1 MVDVRSKALKEVVN
15 IDRII
20 GEYTHGKE
28 GPLFVVTAGIHGNEP
43 SGIFALK
50 KIFNCLKY
58 EEVPIRG
65 TFVGMAGNL
74 AALSSCSRY
83 MREDL
88 NRIFK
93 AEKLKEIYAG
103 AGEIN
108 CHVEENEAAAM
119 IKELDRLE
127 KREYTVK
134 YFLDCHT
141 TSSESQPFACVF
153 RGQKNYEFADNFP
166 VHNIHGLGSELK
178 GTWSKFL
185 IDRGYTGF
193 TFEAGQHDDLSS
205 IENQEAAI
213 WLALV
218 ETGCIN
224 IHDLP
229 IYRHHYEV
237 LGKSVIEGKKIFD
250 VINHYVIDP
259 DEEFEMEPGF
269 VNFQLVEKG
278 MLLARNKYGNI
289 LCPADGRILMPLYQK
304 LGEDGFFIISE
315 RKDLEEE
322 FHVPQKAINQIK

>member
-1 MVDVRSKALKEVVN
+1 MVDVRSKALKEKIN

-28 GPLFVVTAGIHGNEP
+28 GPLLLVTAGLHGNET
-43 SGIFALK
+43 SGIFAMK

-58 EEVPIRG
+58 EEVPIKG

-74 AALSSCSRY
+74 AGLSSCSRY

-88 NRIFK
+88 NRVFYD
-93 AEKLKEIYAG
+93 EKLKEINTG
-103 AGEIN
+103 NVN

-119 IKELDRLE
+119 IAVLERLE
-127 KREYTVK
+127 KKKYTEK

-141 TSSESQPFACVF
+141 TSSESSPFACVF
-153 RGQKNYEFADNFP
+153 KGENNYKFADNFP
-166 VHNIHGLGSELK
+166 VHNIHGLGTELR
-178 GTWSKFL
+178 GTWSKYL
-185 IDRGYTGF
+185 IERGYTGF

-218 ETGCIN
+218 ESGCL
-224 IHDLP
+224 DLNELP
-229 IYRHHYEV
+229 TYMHYYEV
-237 LGKSVIEGKKIFD
+237 LGKNVIEGKKIFD
-250 VINHYVIDP
+250 VINHYVIDQ

-269 VNFQLVEKG
+269 VNFQPVEKG
-278 MLLARNKYGNI
+278 TLLARNKYGNI
-289 LCPADGRILMPLYQK
+289 LCPASGRILMPLYQK

-315 RKDLEEE
+315 KKDMQES
-322 FHVPQKAINQIK
+322 FHVPKKAINHVK